1 MGGTEAHRGHQE
13 VGMACRLAVGRGDRP
28 AGADYSDPGGREV
41 AGHRLLYRPTGREGL
56 WEREWC

>member
-1 MGGTEAHRGHQE
+1 
-13 VGMACRLAVGRGDRP
+13 MACRLAVGRGDRP